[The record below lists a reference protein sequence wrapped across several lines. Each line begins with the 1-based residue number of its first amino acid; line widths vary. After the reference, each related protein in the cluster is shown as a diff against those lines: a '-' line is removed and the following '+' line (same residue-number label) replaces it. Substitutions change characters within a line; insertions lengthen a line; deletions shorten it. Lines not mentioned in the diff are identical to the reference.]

1 MPYHLQEM
9 SCHLNVHD
17 VWKVH
22 WSTLEDVLC
31 FKLKS
36 LSLSVV
42 INSER
47 KCPTTCMSKMLC
59 KDVLKCIPRGLVLQ
73 LSISG
78 LWASLSL
85 SLSLSLCTICKKYPI
100 TCMYR
105 IVYKKVCW
113 NMLHDTWF
121 FNGYSDLLLVC
132 SCLLCRFAGVPPTRN
147 QKSGDNE
154 NLPNVNKTKQT
165 QKNGR
170 EKGTRW
176 KDPKSRQKRKN
187 HQQGQMASG
196 HEQIKYLNPHRRNI
210 IR

>member
-85 SLSLSLCTICKKYPI
+85 SLSLSVHDLQEISYHLHVQDSLQKSVLKYVA
-100 TCMYR
+100 R
-105 IVYKKVCW
+105 HLVLQW
-113 NMLHDTWF
+113 S
-121 FNGYSDLLLVC
+121 YSDLLLVC

-165 QKNGR
+165 RKNGR

-176 KDPKSRQKRKN
+176 KDPRSPGKKERTTNKGRWQGDMNKSN
-187 HQQGQMASG
+187 T
-196 HEQIKYLNPHRRNI
+196 
-210 IR
+210 